1 MANITSIAQMVRDE
15 ATKASLDPNTILGII
30 KVESNF
36 NPNAVRY
43 ERNFLNYF
51 KTKDYAKIQ
60 GITED
65 SENCLQKFS
74 WGLMQV
80 MGGTARWL
88 GYGGFLPDLSNPVVG
103 IQWGVEYFKR
113 IANRYIYL
121 TDQLAVYNRG
131 SVQKDVTGRY
141 TNQNY
146 VDHVLSAIESV
157 QGDLLKSSVLQ

>member
-1 MANITSIAQMVRDE
+1 MVRTE
-15 ATKASLDPNTILGII
+15 AEKASLDPNTILGLI

-51 KTKDYAKIQ
+51 KTKEYAKVQ
-60 GITED
+60 RITED

-88 GYGGFLPDLSNPVVG
+88 GYGGFLPDLSNPETG
-103 IQWGVEYFKR
+103 IHWGIEYFKR
-113 IANRYIYL
+113 ISARYVYL
-121 TDQLAVYNRG
+121 SDQLAVYNAG
-131 SVQKDVTGRY
+131 SVRKDAQGKLI
-141 TNQNY
+141 NQSY
-146 VDHVLSAIESV
+146 VDSVLSAIDSV
-157 QGDLLKSSVLQ
+157 QNDLQKASVLQ